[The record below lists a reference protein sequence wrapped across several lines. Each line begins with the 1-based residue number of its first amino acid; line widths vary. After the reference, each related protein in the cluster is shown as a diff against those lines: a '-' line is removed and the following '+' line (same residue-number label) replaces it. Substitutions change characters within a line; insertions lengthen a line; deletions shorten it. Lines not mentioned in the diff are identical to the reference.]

1 MRERKSWPR
10 TLWKMEITML
20 AILFALLLAQ
30 DCPDGVVC
38 PRKAP
43 TLASPAKTEAN
54 PNKSPAKRERS
65 AVTKRG
71 ESHLPPV
78 ASKLRPFA
86 RKACHRPSRTRG
98 PFLPG
103 RIRFAPQSRWR

>member
-1 MRERKSWPR
+1 MIA
-10 TLWKMEITML
+10 LF
-20 AILFALLLAQ
+20 FALLLVQ

-54 PNKSPAKRERS
+54 LNKSPAKRERS

-71 ESHLPPV
+71 PSHLPRLKAPL
-78 ASKLRPFA
+78 KPFA
-86 RKACHRPSRTRG
+86 RKSCHRSSRRPFVHGIGPRG
-98 PFLPG
+98 W
-103 RIRFAPQSRWR
+103 QSARYRR